1 MAIVKP
7 FSAVR
12 ATRDKVALVSSKSY
26 EVYSK
31 KKRKAKLD
39 FNPYTFLHIINPGYK
54 YNQEMSGEQRFKLV
68 YNRYLEFKEEG
79 ILTQDKNA
87 AFYIYQKTTATNVFC
102 GLIAATSVEDYENN
116 LIKKHEGTIQKREL
130 LFENY
135 LNNTGFNA
143 EPVLLTYPDNSE
155 ISKIIE
161 KHQLERAEY
170 EFTTTDKKSHMLWVV
185 NDKNDISTIIKAFQK
200 IDALYIADGHHRSSS
215 SCLLAKNLAKKNP
228 NHTGKE
234 DYNFFMSYL
243 IPESHL
249 NISEFNRF
257 VKDLNGFTWEE
268 FLVELDAYYRIEK
281 RGQELY
287 KPTKKHHF
295 SMYLN
300 GEFYSLY
307 LRKTIYEFSDA
318 LSELDT
324 EILYRTVL
332 KPILGIIDLKND
344 NRIAYSHE
352 KHDSLHLKNKVDSG
366 HFKVSFGLLPIN
378 IAELKKIADQG
389 LQMPPKSTFIEPKLR
404 TGLTIYEF

>member
-26 EVYSK
+26 EAYSK
-31 KKRKAKLD
+31 GKRKAKLD

-68 YNRYLEFKEEG
+68 YNRYLEFKEDG
-79 ILTQDKNA
+79 IFTQDKNPA
-87 AFYIYQKTTATNVFC
+87 LYIYQKTTPTNVFC

-116 LIKKHEGTIQKREL
+116 LIKKHEGTIHKREL

-155 ISKIIE
+155 ISEIIE
-161 KHQLERAEY
+161 KHQLKRAEY
-170 EFTTTDKKSHMLWVV
+170 EFTTSDKKSHMLWVV
-185 NDKNDISTIIKAFQK
+185 SDKNDISSITKAFQK

-215 SCLLAKNLAKKNP
+215 SCLLAKNLANKNP
-228 NHTGKE
+228 NHTGE
-234 DYNFFMSYL
+234 ENYNFFMSYL

-249 NISEFNRF
+249 NISEYNRF
-257 VKDLNGFTWEE
+257 VTDLNGLSTDE

-295 SMYLN
+295 SMYLS

-307 LRKTIYEFSDA
+307 LRKTIYEFSDT
-318 LSELDT
+318 LSKLDT

-332 KPILGIIDLKND
+332 NPILGITDIKND

-352 KHDSLHLKNKVDSG
+352 KHDSLHLKSKVDSG
-366 HFKVSFGLLPIN
+366 HFTVSFGLVPIN
-378 IAELKKIADQG
+378 ITELKEIADEG